1 MWKNNKKMENLY
13 DAIYRESLITQEN
26 QDFLSA
32 VQQFTVNVTSKSLRK
47 FVKKNL
53 SLIVNIELRESAPIY
68 SFYERSYLIVVNDR
82 RTYDNKHD

>member
-47 FVKKNL
+47 FVKKK
-53 SLIVNIELRESAPIY
+53 
-68 SFYERSYLIVVNDR
+68 SFFHCEY
-82 RTYDNKHD
+82 

>member
-1 MWKNNKKMENLY
+1 MENLY

-47 FVKKNL
+47 FVKKK
-53 SLIVNIELRESAPIY
+53 
-68 SFYERSYLIVVNDR
+68 SFFHCEY
-82 RTYDNKHD
+82 